1 VETLGVRVRA
11 RRVWHVACAAQHA
24 SLPLCTLSGRTAQQS
39 ESQEKARPSPRSMR
53 QRGLSRAARSRIGRT
68 VFEGGRVVGGW
79 VRDFGHAGVT
89 PAPGGAR
96 WVGCSGR
103 CGLWGRV
110 GQVDAPLPRVRV
122 GRWTAGRPPSG
133 TTAAYRGRLSWRPMS
148 ACTGQL
154 HAGVTAHATPAITC
168 GHRRTSAARAARCL
182 ECESSERPN
191 LSCGSSPPPL
201 TEGNSDGGVV
211 VGAS

>member
-1 VETLGVRVRA
+1 MVERLGVRVRA

-39 ESQEKARPSPRSMR
+39 ESQEKARPSTRSMR

-110 GQVDAPLPRVRV
+110 GQVDTPMPRVRV

-154 HAGVTAHATPAITC
+154 HAGVTAHAKPSIHLWAPTDERCTC
-168 GHRRTSAARAARCL
+168 CKVLRMRV
-182 ECESSERPN
+182 E
-191 LSCGSSPPPL
+191 
-201 TEGNSDGGVV
+201 
-211 VGAS
+211 